1 MANETTYQIVRQYIP
16 ELWEAALMFAQQNT
30 LMPGLVRTF
39 TAQGFNTRNVTE
51 YLEGTV
57 DVDLG
62 ELEDLTPHLLERRLL
77 ATLTPQEHGTQY
89 ILTDRRVESDTEDA
103 FADAAMKIGY
113 EIGKQLEL
121 HLLGDF
127 GNLTGGSVGTAGNP
141 LTWTDIYAGRSTLAA
156 AGIPGPYNVVLHEFQ
171 YHDLAVAANIA
182 GLASPANLQLRNEIQ
197 SRYYVG
203 SINDMS
209 FYTSGLVP
217 IDGSDDALGAM
228 FNSQAL
234 ALDLRRGLR
243 IEPER
248 DASLRSTEL
257 NATIAYAHGIWRPTY
272 GLKIVSDA
280 TALASAV
287 TTNSNVGVSG
297 FVDDATL
304 ANGQDAT
311 FTFVVTN
318 FGSTIATNIT
328 GTFTIDAVY
337 TYLSHTSSQGQY
349 NTGSKVWNV
358 GSLAPGQ
365 SAVIQLLLDA
375 TTNGASKA
383 VACTISGVV
392 PTDNVAGN
400 DTASV
405 VATIS

>member
-1 MANETTYQIVRQYIP
+1 
-16 ELWEAALMFAQQNT
+16 MFAQQNT

-39 TAQGFNTRNVTE
+39 TGQGFNTRNVTE

-103 FADAAMKIGY
+103 FADAAAKIGY

-121 HLLGDF
+121 HLMGDF
-127 GNLTGGSVGTAGNP
+127 NYLTGGSVGTAGNA
-141 LTWTDIYAGRSTLAA
+141 LAWSDIYAGRSTLAA

-182 GLASPANLQLRNEIQ
+182 GLASPANLNLRNDIQ

-209 FYTSGLVP
+209 FFTSGLVP
-217 IDGSDDALGAM
+217 IDGNADALGAM

-272 GLKIVSDA
+272 GLKIISDA
-280 TALASAV
+280 SALASAV
-287 TTNSNVGVSG
+287 TVNSDIAVSG
-297 FVDDATL
+297 FIDDAT
-304 ANGQDAT
+304 ASVGQDITST
-311 FTFVVTN
+311 FIVTN
-318 FGSTIATNIT
+318 VGTAIGTGIKLTIVA
-328 GTFTIDAVY
+328 DAKF
-337 TYLSHTSSQGQY
+337 TYLSDSSSQGQY
-349 NTGSKVWNV
+349 NSTTGVWTV
-358 GSLAPGQ
+358 GSLAPGK
-365 SAVIQLLLDA
+365 SAVIRVLWDA
-375 TTNGASKA
+375 TTAG
-383 VACTISGVV
+383 VGITIVGTVSGTV

-400 DTASV
+400 NASTLTITTA
-405 VATIS
+405 